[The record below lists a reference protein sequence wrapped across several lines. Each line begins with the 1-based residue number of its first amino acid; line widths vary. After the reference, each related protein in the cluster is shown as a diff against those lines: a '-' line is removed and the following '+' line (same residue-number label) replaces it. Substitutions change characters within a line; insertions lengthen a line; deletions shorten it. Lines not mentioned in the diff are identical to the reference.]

1 MFWTEVTTIFPDP
14 VLACVINLSQLLCKR
29 EIMGANVLVCISAYV
44 FGWVPWRTGVRRIT
58 IQEWKCL
65 KINQS
70 CRSRQLMPL
79 IQSILQS
86 HQTLIQNAAPSH
98 ACHHGLWTASRQN
111 SRSMKQVVPI
121 LERNCDAWKHCNR
134 SCWTQSCV
142 MSYFFFKTK
151 SYKTIKKNNLT
162 VSASS
167 RKLQPTLSLHEWQ

>member
-1 MFWTEVTTIFPDP
+1 
-14 VLACVINLSQLLCKR
+14 VLMCLCVYLRMCLAEC
-29 EIMGANVLVCISAYV
+29 
-44 FGWVPWRTGVRRIT
+44 TGVRKIT
-58 IQEWKCL
+58 IQEWQNF

-70 CRSRQLMPL
+70 CRSRQLMSL

-151 SYKTIKKNNLT
+151 SYKTIKQNNLT